1 VLKLHVR
8 EIVAT
13 LPGDAHDPAPD
24 LSTPQVDDIEWHD
37 SSLELER
44 GLDVLEL
51 PIDIATPAPAPAP
64 ADKANVVPRLP
75 PER

>member
-1 VLKLHVR
+1 MLKLHVR

-13 LPGDAHDPAPD
+13 LPDDSPEPATDPAPP
-24 LSTPQVDDIEWHD
+24 LDDHDEWRN
-37 SSLELER
+37 SSLDLER

-51 PIDIATPAPAPAP
+51 PIDIATPVP
-64 ADKANVVPRLP
+64 ADEATVEPRVP